1 MAMLNYIIKTI
12 KIHRSYLNIMKK
24 ITFFIVLLSS
34 FFANAQEDAW
44 VYFND
49 KPDAAFFLANP
60 LEMLSQRALDRR
72 TAQNIALDNKDVPIS
87 ENYINQITAA
97 SGITVKAKSKWLNAL
112 HVRGTVDNIQNLAN
126 LSFVNHVEFANRNL
140 NVAGRNIDQAKFN
153 AVNKTLETQVDFQ
166 YGSSSNQIQ
175 MLNGHLLHQQ
185 NYTGTGKIIAVLD
198 AGFPGVNTISPFQ
211 RIRTNNQI
219 LGGYNFVGRN
229 ENFYTGGTHGTMVLS
244 TMAGYVANQL
254 VGTAPDASYYLFIT
268 EDVSSENPLEESNWV
283 EAAEMADSLG
293 VDILNTSLGY
303 FGYDNPNYSHTYADM
318 NGTTTFISRGAEIA
332 FSRGMICVVSAGN
345 SGSTANPYIS
355 APADAVNALAIGAVT
370 ASENYAT
377 FSSIGP
383 SFDGRVKPDVMAQGQ
398 ASVLSDVS
406 GNIGTANGTSFSGPI
421 TAGMVACLWQALP
434 NKTNAQIMQ
443 IVKESAHLYATPNP
457 QFGYGIPDFSLALQ
471 KELNVSN
478 VASNIYVLYPNPSEN
493 VVNFTLHDGF
503 EKAEVRLFNNLGQQV
518 LNVEVKE
525 NKPQFSVEALNS
537 GMYFYKITSGNSSKT
552 GKLIKK

>member
-1 MAMLNYIIKTI
+1 
-12 KIHRSYLNIMKK
+12 MKK
-24 ITFFIVLLSS
+24 ITFFIVLFTS

-60 LEMLSQRALDRR
+60 LQMLSQRALDRR

-87 ENYINQITAA
+87 QNYINQVTA
-97 SGITVKAKSKWLNAL
+97 SIGITVKAKSKWLNAL
-112 HVRGTVDNIQNLAN
+112 HVRGTIANIQNLEN
-126 LSFVNHVEFANRNL
+126 LAFVNHVQFANNNL
-140 NVAGRNIDQAKFN
+140 NLAGRNANQTEFQ
-153 AVNKTLETQVDFQ
+153 AVNKTLDTQINFQ
-166 YGSSSNQIQ
+166 YGTSSNQIE

-244 TMAGYVANQL
+244 TMAGYVQNQL

-268 EDVSSENPLEESNWV
+268 EDATSETPLEESNWV

-303 FGYDNPNYSHTYADM
+303 FGYDNPNYSHTYSDM
-318 NGTTTFISRGAEIA
+318 NGTTAFISRGAEIA

-345 SGSTANPYIS
+345 SGGSANPYIS
-355 APADAVNALAIGAVT
+355 APADAVNALSIGAVT
-370 ASENYAT
+370 ASETYAT

-383 SFDGRVKPDVMAQGQ
+383 SFDGRIKPDVMAQGQ
-398 ASVLSDVS
+398 GSVISDTS
-406 GNIGTANGTSFSGPI
+406 GNVGLANGTSFSGPI

-443 IVKESAHLYATPNP
+443 IIKESADRYANPNA

-471 KELNVSN
+471 KGLGIPEVSSD
-478 VASNIYVLYPNPSEN
+478 AFVLYPNPSDSL
-493 VVNFTLHDGF
+493 VNLTLPNNS
-503 EKAEVRLFNNLGQQV
+503 EKADILLFNSLGQKV
-518 LNVEVKE
+518 LNVNLQKS
-525 NKPQFSVEALNS
+525 NPIFSLEGLTS
-537 GMYFYKITSGNSSKT
+537 GIYFYKINSGNTSQT

>member
-1 MAMLNYIIKTI
+1 MLNYIIKTI
-12 KIHRSYLNIMKK
+12 KIQTNNLNIMKK

-87 ENYINQITAA
+87 ENYINQITAS

-112 HVRGTVDNIQNLAN
+112 HVRGSIGNIQNLAN

-140 NVAGRNIDQAKFN
+140 NVAGRNADQTEFN

-303 FGYDNPNYSHTYADM
+303 FGYDNPNYSRTYADM
-318 NGTTTFISRGAEIA
+318 NGTTAFISRGAEIA

-345 SGSTANPYIS
+345 SGNSDDPYIS

-370 ASENYAT
+370 ASRNYAT

-383 SFDGRVKPDVMAQGQ
+383 SFDGRIKPDVMAQGQ
-398 ASVLSDVS
+398 ASVISDTS
-406 GNIGTANGTSFSGPI
+406 GNIGVANGTSFSGPI

-443 IVKESAHLYATPNP
+443 VIKESAHLYATPNP

-471 KELNVSN
+471 KALGISDFAKNTLIV
-478 VASNIYVLYPNPSEN
+478 YPNPSN
-493 VVNFTLHDGF
+493 DIVNLASKEDF
-503 EKAEVRLFNNLGQQV
+503 ESANILLFNSLGQQV
-518 LNVEVKE
+518 LNVELQKS
-525 NKPQFSVEALNS
+525 NPSFSVETLASGIYYYKINS
-537 GMYFYKITSGNSSKT
+537 GKNSQT